1 MNSAKEEKPP
11 AHNFGVNMAIVGG
24 TIIGIIVIFLC
35 CTCVGGWRFRSPE
48 EVEDTMNWPRDHRI
62 IEPYCSMRTPELEKI
77 AGEAEEGEGEEDGG
91 GKEDS

>member
-1 MNSAKEEKPP
+1 
-11 AHNFGVNMAIVGG
+11 MAIVGG
-24 TIIGIIVIFLC
+24 AIIGIIVIFLC

-77 AGEAEEGEGEEDGG
+77 AGEAEEGEGEEEGG